1 MKTLPCELLLIIFEF
16 SETSS
21 LINLISTCSLIY
33 NLSEEYDEFIWK
45 NRCDL
50 IFNVTLEKIKKK
62 KWKDYSIEKYFNDQL
77 NHLITKELNKEF
89 RYLKYFIINKQLYLF
104 KTIMKEEKDIGLF
117 DLKENKIEFNF
128 KNILNK
134 IKMNWNTNEKSI
146 IENCKLGC
154 SINKNIG
161 ELIENEEMMKYQ
173 KFGMTKEEL
182 KNNDLSIYLPKKLE
196 SKKDDIEEYI
206 FYTTEWLK
214 IKLVF
219 KNKMNEEIQ
228 KNEQYISTIILLR
241 HDEEEKKKCS
251 IQ

>member
-1 MKTLPCELLLIIFEF
+1 MKINNREF
-16 SETSS
+16 
-21 LINLISTCSLIY
+21 
-33 NLSEEYDEFIWK
+33 
-45 NRCDL
+45 
-50 IFNVTLEKIKKK
+50 
-62 KWKDYSIEKYFNDQL
+62 
-77 NHLITKELNKEF
+77 
-89 RYLKYFIINKQLYLF
+89 
-104 KTIMKEEKDIGLF
+104 
-117 DLKENKIEFNF
+117 
-128 KNILNK
+128 
-134 IKMNWNTNEKSI
+134 
-146 IENCKLGC
+146 KLGC

-182 KNNDLSIYLPKKLE
+182 KNNDLSKYLPKKLE

-241 HDEEEKKKCS
+241 HDEEKKKVFNS
-251 IQ
+251 IRMLFKPLMCKQDYYISSFCFNISFNILFNKYIYATILIEYMLFSTEKVSNMSPP